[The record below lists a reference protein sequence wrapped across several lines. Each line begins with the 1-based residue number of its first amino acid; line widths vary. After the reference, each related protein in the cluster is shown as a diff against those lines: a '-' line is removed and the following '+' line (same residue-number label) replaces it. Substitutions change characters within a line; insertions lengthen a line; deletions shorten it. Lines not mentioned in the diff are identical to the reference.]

1 MTTSDNLKPYI
12 INTPLNIYLKRF
24 QIQVELNQKFLSLV
38 F

>member
-12 INTPLNIYLKRF
+12 INTPLNIYLESV
-24 QIQVELNQKFLSLV
+24 QIQVEINQKFLGLV